1 MEALLVNVKIISA
14 LALWIMATYGY
25 GQLGIRALQRFVG
38 YFFYKGQLEGEQ
50 NIAKV
55 LLDVKFNFLFK
66 GIMGVVVLSII
77 SGGVHFFFPLNA
89 TFSIVFL
96 AIGLGLFVL
105 FFKRELA
112 FVKMP
117 LHWGYMFIAFSLAFY
132 LASVL
137 SIRVE
142 SAYDSGLYHIQ
153 AIKWL
158 QEFPITFG
166 IANIHTR
173 LGYNNI
179 LYNFA
184 ALSEVS
190 QIFPHI
196 RSFICNE
203 IVAFFFF
210 FSGFLSLYN
219 LRTKRLNDIFM
230 SVGLLIVAMEFW
242 WLGGGL
248 YAEGILGILG
258 ISLVGYMIFILE
270 HRGITPASQSA
281 NVSPM
286 EGGEE
291 SFCKSTNDSSL
302 CHVFGKAEESLPKSL
317 VAHGNSSPA
326 RRLRHD
332 NKNES
337 HKEVSL
343 AHKGFMPEEF
353 TRESLATF
361 ALLFVIAFFS
371 IYIKISSVVLL
382 VCVLFV
388 HFQYYAISK
397 ASSKNALLLC
407 VFGVGLGVFWA
418 LKGICISG
426 MVAYPAKVLHISAL
440 PWAVDEQR
448 RVAEVMSIHNWA
460 KVAGSPNRA
469 ELLADYSWLK
479 VWNKIYISGVFRDL
493 LRLLG
498 YALAFLALFIGLKYL
513 KLSAF
518 KPYFPLICALI
529 LGVVFWFISAP
540 DPRFGFQYFFPL
552 IALFLS
558 FVVSYF
564 LNHKEHYLL
573 GLLFLY
579 ICASLSI
586 KHLEFKAIDKREGV
600 KIPNDIVIESAY
612 TNSHLLV
619 YYPLNDDRVY
629 DAPLP
634 AAAYFNPKLSKT
646 LFLGR
651 DMYFIES
658 YNNTE

>member
-38 YFFYKGQLEGEQ
+38 YFFYRGQLRGEQ

-66 GIMGVVVLSII
+66 GIMGVAVLSII

-89 TFSIVFL
+89 ALSIVFL

-153 AIKWL
+153 AIKWI

-190 QIFPHI
+190 QIFSHI

-270 HRGITPASQSA
+270 HMGIKPPASQST
-281 NVSPM
+281 NVSPI

-291 SFCKSTNDSSL
+291 SFTNL
-302 CHVFGKAEESLPKSL
+302 R
-317 VAHGNSSPA
+317 NSSPA
-326 RRLRHD
+326 MQVQNDNRLNSNSSVALTSARAD
-332 NKNES
+332 NSGNLLS
-337 HKEVSL
+337 
-343 AHKGFMPEEF
+343 
-353 TRESLATF
+353 F

-388 HFQYYAISK
+388 YFQYYAISK

-407 VFGVGLGVFWA
+407 VLGVGLGVFWA

-460 KVAGSPNRA
+460 KVAGSPNRV

-564 LNHKEHYLL
+564 LSHKEHYLL

>member
-117 LHWGYMFIAFSLAFY
+117 IHWGYMFIAFSLAFY

-153 AIKWL
+153 AIKWI

-291 SFCKSTNDSSL
+291 SFTNL
-302 CHVFGKAEESLPKSL
+302 R
-317 VAHGNSSPA
+317 NSSPA
-326 RRLRHD
+326 MQVQNDNRLNSNSSVALTSARAD
-332 NKNES
+332 NSGNLLS
-337 HKEVSL
+337 
-343 AHKGFMPEEF
+343 
-353 TRESLATF
+353 F

-371 IYIKISSVVLL
+371 IYIKISSVMLL

-388 HFQYYAISK
+388 YFQYYAISK

-564 LNHKEHYLL
+564 LSHKEHYLL

>member
-117 LHWGYMFIAFSLAFY
+117 IHWGYMFIAFSLAFY

-270 HRGITPASQSA
+270 HRGIKPPASQSA
-281 NVSPM
+281 NVSPI

-291 SFCKSTNDSSL
+291 SFTNL
-302 CHVFGKAEESLPKSL
+302 R
-317 VAHGNSSPA
+317 NSSPA
-326 RRLRHD
+326 MQVQNDNRLNSNSSVALTSARAD
-332 NKNES
+332 NSGNLLS
-337 HKEVSL
+337 
-343 AHKGFMPEEF
+343 
-353 TRESLATF
+353 F

-371 IYIKISSVVLL
+371 IYIKISSVMLL

-388 HFQYYAISK
+388 YFQYYAISK

-564 LNHKEHYLL
+564 LSHKEHYLL